1 MTKTIGFIS
10 LGCDKN
16 RVDLEKMMFRLK
28 DAGFVL
34 VDNLS
39 EANVILINTC
49 AFIASARKESI
60 DNILEI
66 VASKG
71 QGVLEKIVVS
81 GCLAERYAAELHEAI
96 PEIDQIVTLAQ
107 NGEIEKIICA
117 LYGENAPKVN
127 KNANVLR
134 VLSNSPHY
142 AFLKIADGCN
152 NCCSYCTIPRIRGR
166 FRSTPM
172 ADVLAEAEN
181 LAKLGVKELI
191 IVAQDT
197 TRYGQDL
204 YGEAKLCE
212 LVEELSKVKGI
223 ERIRLHY
230 CYPEMIDDKFL
241 NMLENNDKVCGYL
254 DIPFQHI
261 DDRILSSMNR
271 RSNSAQIID
280 LVNKIRSL
288 KKKVVIRSTFIV
300 GYPGETRAEFGRLCK
315 FIKKYR
321 LENVGFFAYSREER
335 TSAGFM
341 KKQIPEFIKKQRLK
355 HIQKIQEKISNEI
368 GTRKIGQIQN
378 VMIDGFDEELG
389 YFYGRDEYNSVG
401 VDFVTIIEAS
411 DLIVGNTYKVRVVD
425 FKNGIYKG
433 ELI

>member
-39 EANVILINTC
+39 EANIILINTC
-49 AFIASARKESI
+49 AFIAAARKESI

-66 VASKG
+66 VASKE
-71 QGVLEKIVVS
+71 QGCLEKIVVS

-96 PEIDQIVTLAQ
+96 PEIDQIVTLSQ

-127 KNANVLR
+127 KNANILR
-134 VLSNSPHY
+134 VLSNSPHF

-172 ADVLAEAEN
+172 DDVLAEAEN

-204 YGEAKLCE
+204 YGEMKLCE
-212 LVEELSKVKGI
+212 LVEKLSKVKGI

-241 NMLENNDKVCGYL
+241 NMLENNDKICGYL

-271 RSNSAQIID
+271 RSNSTQIIN
-280 LVNKIRSL
+280 LINKIRSL
-288 KKKVVIRSTFIV
+288 KKKVAIRSTFIV

-341 KKQIPEFIKKQRLK
+341 KNQVPEFIKKLRLK
-355 HIQKIQEKISNEI
+355 KIQKIQEKISNEI
-368 GTRKIGQIQN
+368 GMSKIGQIQN
-378 VMIDGFDEELG
+378 VMIDGFDEKLG

-433 ELI
+433 ELT

>member
-71 QGVLEKIVVS
+71 QGCLEKIVVS
-81 GCLAERYAAELHEAI
+81 GCLAERYATELHEAI